1 MMNKYYIPNCF
12 FKGRKEKTRRFETS
26 NHACILLG
34 KLNVKIISYLRICF
48 FNSKKKVTFRGSIKY
63 F

>member
-12 FKGRKEKTRRFETS
+12 FKGRKEKIRRFETS
-26 NHACILLG
+26 NHACPFE

-48 FNSKKKVTFRGSIKY
+48 FNSKKLLLEVQ
-63 F
+63 